1 MREFRDTSLASQPLA
16 LPLRP
21 QPPAWTSALIA
32 RNDAADADPT
42 FSITSVVLADPP
54 DEDADT
60 FAAAVSGLYRSLA
73 ARVREL
79 GRHVV
84 RIWNFVPDIQGK
96 IDGAGD
102 RYMAFNI
109 GRFAAYGEWFGL
121 DAFRTNL
128 PTSSAVGI
136 RENALH
142 VHALTCIQ
150 PGRPVENP
158 RQIPSY
164 RYSRRYGRRPPC
176 FARATRV
183 DSTLL
188 IGGTASIL
196 GERSSHPDD
205 VDAQTRET
213 FRNIS
218 ALVQAGSDTNVQ
230 LPLGCLK
237 SLRLHVREAD
247 DAPAVMSV
255 LHELELDRL
264 DLELVEAPLCRKELL
279 IEIEGVASY
288 S

>member
-1 MREFRDTSLASQPLA
+1 MLNVA
-16 LPLRP
+16 L
-21 QPPAWTSALIA
+21 
-32 RNDAADADPT
+32 D
-42 FSITSVVLADPP
+42 DPP
-54 DEDADT
+54 DEGADT
-60 FAAAVSGLYRSLA
+60 FADAVAALYRDLA
-73 ARVREL
+73 TKIR
-79 GRHVV
+79 GQDRHVV
-84 RIWNFVPDIQGK
+84 RIWNFVPNIQGE

-109 GRFAAYGEWFGL
+109 GRFAAYTEWFGGM
-121 DAFRTNL
+121 DAFRNSL

-142 VHALTCIQ
+142 VYALTCEQ
-150 PGRPVENP
+150 PGRSIENP

-176 FARATRV
+176 FARATRL

-218 ALVQAGSDTNVQ
+218 ALIQAGSDGPLQ
-230 LPLGCLK
+230 LPLNRLR

-255 LHELELDRL
+255 VQDLGLDRL
-264 DLELVEAPLCRKELL
+264 DLEVVEAPLCRKELL
-279 IEIEGVASY
+279 VEIEGLASY
-288 S
+288 G